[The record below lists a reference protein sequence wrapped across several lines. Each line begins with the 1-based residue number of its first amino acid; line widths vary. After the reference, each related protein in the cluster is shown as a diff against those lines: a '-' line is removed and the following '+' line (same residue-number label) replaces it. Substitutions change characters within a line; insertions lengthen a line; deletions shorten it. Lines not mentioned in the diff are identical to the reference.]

1 MTATRPIARALRALG
16 IAGFLAV
23 IATEILDKPDSLP
36 AMLAFVGYCALA
48 LIATAALEGGDTVT
62 EPQHC
67 LSPDPFQRADSDGF
81 AARVHPEEH

>member
-36 AMLAFVGYCALA
+36 AMLGFVAYCALA

-62 EPQHC
+62 EPQAC
-67 LSPDPFQRADSDGF
+67 LTPDPFEPDDSAGF
-81 AARVHPEEH
+81 AARVHPKEH